1 MRLTRR
7 DAPAAQTRSGGR
19 PIVIQLSRQL
29 WNGLLVHD
37 LVDELHLTIFPV
49 IAGGG
54 IPLFTGRP
62 PVSLKLLSTRT
73 WADSGNILTIYQPDP
88 ARTRA
93 GVTGPA
99 AARQPGSRAEIASV
113 PATLTKRPGHR
124 LAGGRS
130 PSPGCRAG
138 PVLTTQGPHD
148 AVCGDKGHH
157 FRVADGH
164 APAGTPSGGACAGS
178 FSTPSAAS
186 TSDHKS
192 SRSRLTC
199 IGR

>member
-7 DAPAAQTRSGGR
+7 DARAGPARSAGR

-54 IPLFTGRP
+54 IRLFTGRP

-73 WADSGNILTIYQPDP
+73 RADSGNILRIYQPILREPVPESQAPPPRVNQAHELRSPPSRP
-88 ARTRA
+88 A
-93 GVTGPA
+93 
-99 AARQPGSRAEIASV
+99 
-113 PATLTKRPGHR
+113 LTKRPGHR

-138 PVLTTQGPHD
+138 SGLTTQGPHD